1 MATLVKTTFQ
11 LKRGLAATWAGLN
24 LVLAEGEPGYET
36 DTGKLKIGNGLTA
49 WLDLPYVGEGE
60 VVSAPSKNDFP
71 LFGITSALYKAEDE
85 KKLYQWNSETA
96 QYESLA
102 EEILSVDQIVQ
113 QGSTHAVAGGAVYTA
128 IEKVKTDIDN
138 KKYLTETKASENY
151 DKKTDSLNTSRLTQT
166 EGDLIILR
174 GGKASVIC
182 KN

>member
-11 LKRGLAATWAGLN
+11 LKRGKAETWAGLN

-36 DTGKLKIGNGLTA
+36 DTGKLKIANGLAA

-60 VVSAPSKNDFP
+60 VISAPSKNDFP
-71 LFGITSALYKAEDE
+71 LFGLVSALYKAEDE
-85 KKLYQWNSETA
+85 KKLYQWNSE
-96 QYESLA
+96 LA
-102 EEILSVDQIVQ
+102 EYEPLSEEALLVEQTVQ
-113 QGSTHAVAGGAVYTA
+113 QGSTHAVSGDAVYTA
-128 IEKVKTDIDN
+128 IEQTKKDIDD
-138 KKYLTETKASENY
+138 KKFLTEAKANENY
-151 DKKTDSLNTSRLTQT
+151 DKKTDSLNIDRLTQT